1 MQPKETRI
9 LKLDEPVVT
18 RKVPMTAR
26 GCSSLRAIRDYQKRM
41 YKEKTGA
48 DVEIPFPT
56 SLHLMMEDY
65 IRLLKISVEDEKSSE

>member
-1 MQPKETRI
+1 MNTKETRI
-9 LKLDEPVVT
+9 LKLDSPVVV
-18 RKVPMTAR
+18 RKVPMTSR

-41 YKEKTGA
+41 YKEKNGV

-65 IRLLKISVEDEKSSE
+65 LRLLNIKVTDEEK